1 MVFDR
6 RSFNVRRKSTAP
18 DPPRKANFRKRDK
31 THPSGKEIKVSIYF
45 LKTMRLSRFKKG
57 PTFVDAVVVSVS
69 KGVPA
74 DLVAEL
80 WIFCE

>member
-1 MVFDR
+1 M
-6 RSFNVRRKSTAP
+6 
-18 DPPRKANFRKRDK
+18 
-31 THPSGKEIKVSIYF
+31 KVSIYF